1 MYVFTVYYLVFSSS
15 AESKILRPEGFPE
28 FRQSL
33 FGKIWPWYVKFVCPV
48 LVTAVI
54 WASFG

>member
-1 MYVFTVYYLVFSSS
+1 FGGWVWQRDAKMKELQ
-15 AESKILRPEGFPE
+15 AGFPE
-28 FRQSL
+28 LQQSL

-48 LVTAVI
+48 LVATVI